1 MTFPI
6 IKDHVPK
13 ILVPMEDIVMS
24 LMALTIT
31 VRARKGAMEKIV
43 RTVPLQS
50 SNLTWETLF

>member
-43 RTVPLQS
+43 RAVPLQS
-50 SNLTWETLF
+50 SNLT